1 MRPLFTFLLALLL
14 VNPLLAQVDSVERSD
29 LYFSEGMEAY
39 NFSHNK
45 EAVALFNKAVKA
57 DPKNAKAHLMA
68 GKSILLTTGKRTA
81 LDHFKKA
88 YRLNPTIDE
97 DILFLLG
104 QAYHYNELF
113 DSALLYYDLMNQA
126 LSKSLRF
133 SRVMKV
139 SEVNWKIFECRNAKV
154 FKANPVSA
162 TITHLNENIN
172 SEWPDYAPTIA
183 ADESIMIYT
192 TRRPEKNENET
203 LAPDLEYYEE
213 IFVSKNVNGVWQPA
227 VSIEEINSA
236 FHNASVSL
244 SPNGKEM
251 FVYGDENG
259 GDLYETD
266 LQPDGTWSRPDR
278 LNGFINS
285 PYGESSAAVTASNDR
300 MFFVSDR
307 PEGFGGTDIYVARKN
322 KRGDWSQ
329 VENLGPKI
337 NTERDEADVFISANG
352 KHIYFSSNGH
362 SGMGDLDI
370 YRAEYDS
377 VSNEW
382 SEPLNLGY
390 PINSVENDIYFVLTG
405 DERYA
410 YFSSA
415 RGDSKGDVDI
425 YRVDMKDWKPVSRES
440 LEKAEQ
446 TLVHQTANTIS
457 NMTIAVTTVTELSVQ
472 LKDEETMQP
481 LEGTISVMANQS
493 ETKMERASTGTYR
506 SSLSWVKAKEYQL
519 KISAD
524 GYQSSLIAVQLD
536 DQRTLS
542 QTIFLKKNAGAIAIA
557 SGTNTFSLFY
567 RTDGAV
573 PQYNEVLD
581 YVVMKLKKDS
591 SCEVVI
597 ASNTDSEGEASYNE
611 VLSKRRAEQIKN
623 YLVKAGVDP
632 SRVQVNAL
640 GESKPQGDNAT
651 PMGRKMNRRTDI
663 IIQPK

>member
-1 MRPLFTFLLALLL
+1 MRPLFTFLVALLL

-285 PYGESSAAVTASNDR
+285 PYGESSAAVTAINDR

-457 NMTIAVTTVTELSVQ
+457 NMTIAATTVTELSVQ

-506 SSLSWVKAKEYQL
+506 SSLSWVKSKEYQL
-519 KISAD
+519 KISAE

-581 YVVMKLKKDS
+581 YVVMKLKKDPTS
-591 SCEVVI
+591 EVVV

-611 VLSKRRAEQIKN
+611 ALSKRRAEQIKN
-623 YLVKAGVDP
+623 YLVKSGVDA